1 MEAEPTPSRGEN
13 YPTAFYLTS
22 SDPILPLLYLSL
34 FVFFVAF
41 RIDIWVSAFVSCLV
55 QIAGCKVIELLNK
68 ENHFFLSLSCLL
80 FVCIFPYSL
89 ASTKT
94 NKNFTTKQDWL
105 LCLTNIRISSIMEQD
120 EDHYVTVSDIWCQL
134 KVSSF
139 YLLHT
144 LNKEVKVNVDDFK
157 IKMKTKMRMWEKDN
171 WIKIEINNLHWN
183 WREGDIK
190 SKPCTYIGGHRY
202 PHRQVGPKGEKY
214 HFTISA
220 TSTTFSRKYHN
231 HHHNW

>member
-22 SDPILPLLYLSL
+22 CDLILPLLYLSP
-34 FVFFVAF
+34 FVSASFFVAF

-120 EDHYVTVSDIWCQL
+120 EDHYVIVSDIWCQL

-157 IKMKTKMRMWEKDN
+157 IKMKTN
-171 WIKIEINNLHWN
+171 
-183 WREGDIK
+183 
-190 SKPCTYIGGHRY
+190 
-202 PHRQVGPKGEKY
+202 
-214 HFTISA
+214 
-220 TSTTFSRKYHN
+220 
-231 HHHNW
+231 